1 MATTLARENV
11 KHNIE
16 RNKKAYDATAKDPNF
31 KIGQTVLLHT
41 PHVQKGLSS
50 KLQIKWKGSY
60 YIVECCQNHTYV
72 LRHANTHVLM
82 KTVVHANRLKPFN
95 ESVNEPREEVIDE
108 GDDSD
113 EADTPED
120 RANKQ
125 TDSDVNGHVINRQVD
140 HSNDNN
146 VQADQSQEEH
156 AQNKIERVLRS
167 KRYKGKLWYRV
178 KWFYILFYTFLF
190 IFYLYIIDFYI
201 NWIFLF
207 CNSAFEQG
215 HLDTWR
221 YKNALI
227 IIIIIINTRKTE
239 WVDGNVVPSEMQ
251 REYFVKYTMEGRT
264 KKKRK
269 K

>member
-1 MATTLARENV
+1 MATTLAKENV

-50 KLQIKWKGSY
+50 KLQIKWKGPY

-125 TDSDVNGHVINRQVD
+125 TDSDVNDHVINRQVD

-178 KWFYILFYTFLF
+178 KWF
-190 IFYLYIIDFYI
+190 
-201 NWIFLF
+201 
-207 CNSAFEQG
+207 
-215 HLDTWR
+215 
-221 YKNALI
+221 
-227 IIIIIINTRKTE
+227 NTRKTE

-264 KKKRK
+264 IYLGSAQDISEIRTGSSSRVSDVPSRDGLV
-269 K
+269 